1 MEGED
6 KAEEQEKEVIVE
18 EADVVVDED
27 KAEEQEQEKKV
38 IVEAD
43 VEWVVV
49 EKESAS
55 DAFAEHG
62 DVQSDDVVSLDIDI
76 QAQEGGSAKC

>member
-1 MEGED
+1 MLYSPLFEVVEGED
-6 KAEEQEKEVIVE
+6 KAEEQEKE
-18 EADVVVDED
+18 
-27 KAEEQEQEKKV
+27 V

-55 DAFAEHG
+55 GAFAEH
-62 DVQSDDVVSLDIDI
+62 
-76 QAQEGGSAKC
+76 

>member
-18 EADVVVDED
+18 EVDFVADED
-27 KAEEQEQEKKV
+27 KAEEQEKEV
-38 IVEAD
+38 IMEAD
-43 VEWVVV
+43 VEWVVA

-55 DAFAEHG
+55 GAFAEH
-62 DVQSDDVVSLDIDI
+62 
-76 QAQEGGSAKC
+76 